1 VNAAF
6 SLISF
11 VPIIGDIIG
20 KGGKLLTKGSGKISG
35 KAAKKL
41 APVLKKSEDEISGM
55 FEKLKDNEKVA
66 EYADDIIAAFKVWT
80 QEIIASAGEGDE
92 DSDDDSES
100 VEESVTMS
108 ASDYSLSIIMHEAKI
123 RKHIRSILC
132 EEDAVSLVM
141 DEVNAIGV
149 GGGAA
154 VSAGTITGAQ
164 TPLGTGPTYPDEPKD
179 RKKKKK
185 KIDKAQKD
193 HRPIYMKNKK

>member
-1 VNAAF
+1 
-6 SLISF
+6 
-11 VPIIGDIIG
+11 
-20 KGGKLLTKGSGKISG
+20 
-35 KAAKKL
+35 
-41 APVLKKSEDEISGM
+41 
-55 FEKLKDNEKVA
+55 
-66 EYADDIIAAFKVWT
+66 
-80 QEIIASAGEGDE
+80 
-92 DSDDDSES
+92 
-100 VEESVTMS
+100 
-108 ASDYSLSIIMHEAKI
+108 MHEAKI